1 MDHHNLAVAYQ
12 NREYWILVP
21 NMELQ
26 EEELVL
32 EGEMFRL
39 LMLATNTEVEE
50 LQVFF
55 YVSCLFK
62 QKQGHATQKAAE

>member
-1 MDHHNLAVAYQ
+1 
-12 NREYWILVP
+12 
-21 NMELQ
+21 MELQ

-62 QKQGHATQKAAE
+62 QKQGHATQTAAE

>member
-39 LMLATNTEVEE
+39 LMLASNTEVEDTSGNF
-50 LQVFF
+50 LFF
-55 YVSCLFK
+55 YFLCILFV
-62 QKQGHATQKAAE
+62 